1 MKLTVK
7 ELIEKLEVLNQDAE
21 VVIEDT
27 NGNEYG
33 IDEVSE
39 YNLIRPI
46 GVPDEKFAVL
56 TSNSI
61 DTSRW

>member
-7 ELIEKLEVLNQDAE
+7 ELIEKLEGLNQDAE

-27 NGNEYG
+27 DGNEYQ
-33 IDEVSE
+33 IDEVSD
-39 YNLIRPI
+39 YLCADGI
-46 GVPDEKFAVL
+46 VVTL